1 MPIGL
6 HIMEVEER
14 IRVTGEGEQVSKEKW
29 KKCRIENTTS
39 CMKNRCYIPPHQK
52 QRFTSKAS
60 CSILNLKV
68 VKLVRKKA

>member
-14 IRVTGEGEQVSKEKW
+14 IRVTGEGEQVSKGKW

-39 CMKNRCYIPPHQK
+39 CMKTGAIYHLTRNKDSLDLAR
-52 QRFTSKAS
+52 
-60 CSILNLKV
+60 LV
-68 VKLVRKKA
+68 VAF